1 MRSLKRAR
9 ERARDCR
16 CKIGGVK
23 EGLLER
29 VVAYLEDEHQIELI
43 PANSHFLQNG
53 HALLKPAEGCL
64 YYDRKYDDD
73 RAARLKVILHELG
86 HLELHGRLKKLCSE
100 PDPVYGSIYAASGA
114 GRLTRYNPRAQE
126 EAEANAFAT
135 EFLCPQDEAFL
146 LWQSSPD
153 SSFVGDR
160 FGVSVHTVH
169 AQLAEALFWV
179 AGGEAGASGKKRFT
193 GFECDD
199 SQIAAATFTG
209 APALVCAGPGTG
221 KTATLV
227 RRVEYLLDERGA
239 EPESLLVLTFSN
251 EAAQELEER
260 IADRFGEQIAAR
272 IRISTFHGFG
282 VSFLHHHGQLAGID
296 ALVLDE
302 AGQGELVNS
311 ILGKADCERLLKLK
325 RPSETVMRIVEH
337 INYLKNR
344 LLTPESLAAALDH
357 WELAES
363 DRVKQAARQFLRIF
377 RLYEDEK
384 AARQRADFADLIALP
399 IRILESE
406 KELADRYR
414 KKYRFVLVDEY
425 QDVSRSVATLL
436 RHLCGPQNP
445 PWVVG
450 DARQAIYRFLGAAA
464 ENVEDFKKDFP
475 GGETLDLNVNYRSCR
490 EIVIV
495 ANQLDSLMEREGAE
509 YIERWLA
516 ARTNPSSF
524 GERPV
529 RVSVAHSDLAE
540 QEGVAALID
549 DWIKQGVAPG
559 EIAALA
565 RRNID
570 VRNIALALG
579 RLGIKAVA
587 AGLATPEGAAGDLA
601 CVATFADRPKTSLPR
616 IAIALGRGRFEKSVI
631 NSVVRWISDTAD
643 DEGNFAAR
651 GNGAGDELASE
662 IRRAW
667 RCLLLY
673 KHSGDA
679 FTKMCAFLFDA
690 SDYLRRILALP
701 AGAERSLLL
710 GEITTALSQAAG
722 WRIGRRDMPR
732 RQSRLSFGEY
742 FRDSLNV
749 GAPSL
754 IPPPAT
760 TDAVRVM
767 TCHAAK
773 GLEFPYVAVVGQTL
787 SAAPREHKWLPPN
800 LQPSAE
806 EDVRQ
811 SDSLFFV
818 GATRAQR
825 ALIISYANTAGGSA
839 RSRDRDVTPLLS
851 RWHGAYSVNT
861 VRLPEA
867 AVERERAEITDIWGG
882 SPKGL
887 LAASSLDRERCA
899 VQTYLNEFLGA
910 RFPLDEKPLYPAFF
924 QAARRAME
932 RVIYESNKTGETGSA
947 ISRSKAAEI
956 FREEWKA
963 NGADGHRHHRIYFA
977 LGQKYVERFALASQS
992 LPQADK
998 YLESAL
1004 GDDTAGLR
1012 LRLDLVVFHRTADGS
1027 VIAVQFRPESYA
1039 DKAKDGSLQWSKLDN
1054 AYRIPFAL
1062 LRQREPHLRPFVF
1075 SGEDGVLYPF
1085 LWSAKKGSVEEEAR
1099 RAEERY
1105 KLFSRR
1111 IFNQQINRWKCE
1123 RCEVHVICPHWL
1135 EAA

>member
-16 CKIGGVK
+16 RKVGGIK

-29 VVAYLEDEHQIELI
+29 VVNYLEDEHQIELI
-43 PANSHFLQNG
+43 PANSDFLQNG

-73 RAARLKVILHELG
+73 PVARLKVILHELG

-135 EFLCPQDEAFL
+135 EFLCPQDEAFF
-146 LWQSSPD
+146 LWRSAPD
-153 SSFVGDR
+153 SSFIAER

-169 AQLAEALFWV
+169 AQLAEALFWL
-179 AGGEAGASGKKRFT
+179 AGGAGPASGKKRFT
-193 GFECDD
+193 GFECDH

-227 RRVEYLLDERGA
+227 RRVEYLLEERGA

-260 IADRFGEQIAAR
+260 VADRFGEQVAAR

-282 VSFLHHHGQLAGID
+282 VTFLHHHGQLAGID

-311 ILGKADCERLLKLK
+311 ILGQADCEKLLKLK
-325 RPSETVMRIVEH
+325 RPSETVARIVEH

-344 LLTPESLAAALDH
+344 LLTPDSLAAALDE
-357 WELAES
+357 WELAEEAR
-363 DRVKQAARQFLRIF
+363 DKQVAREFLRIF
-377 RLYEDEK
+377 RLYEAEK
-384 AARQRADFADLIALP
+384 AARQRVDFADLIALP

-406 KELADRYR
+406 KQLADRYR

-436 RHLCGPQNP
+436 RRLCGPENP

-464 ENVEDFKKDFP
+464 ENVEDFEKDFP
-475 GGETLDLNVNYRSCR
+475 GGEAFELNVNYRSCR

-495 ANQLDSLMEREGAE
+495 ANQLASLMEGEGVG
-509 YIERWLA
+509 YNERWLA
-516 ARTNPSSF
+516 ARANPSSF
-524 GERPV
+524 GRLPV
-529 RVSVAHSDLAE
+529 RVSVANSDLAE
-540 QEGVAALID
+540 QEGVAAQIE
-549 DWIKQGVAPG
+549 DWIKHGVDPG

-616 IAIALGRGRFEKSVI
+616 IAVALGRGRFEKSII

-643 DEGNFAAR
+643 DDGNFAAR
-651 GNGAGDELASE
+651 GNGPGDELAAE

-667 RCLLLY
+667 QGLLLY

-701 AGAERSLLL
+701 PGAERSLLL
-710 GEITTALSQAAG
+710 GEITTALSQAAR
-722 WRIGRRDMPR
+722 WRIGRRGATR
-732 RQSRLSFGEY
+732 RQSRLIFGEY
-742 FRDSLNV
+742 FRDSLNA

-787 SAAPREHKWLPPN
+787 SAASRAHEWLPPN

-818 GATRAQR
+818 GATRAQN
-825 ALIISYANTAGGSA
+825 ALIVSYANTAGGSA

-851 RWHGAYSVNT
+851 RWHGAHSVNT

-867 AVERERAEITDIWGG
+867 TVEREQAEVTDIWGG
-882 SPKGL
+882 SPKGP
-887 LAASSLDRERCA
+887 LAAGALDRGRCA
-899 VQTYLNEFLGA
+899 IQTYLNEFLGA

-932 RVIYESNKTGETGSA
+932 RVVYESGEAGSA
-947 ISRSKAAEI
+947 IGGSKAAEI

-992 LPQADK
+992 LPPADK

-1012 LRLDLVVFHRTADGS
+1012 LRLDLVAFHRAADGS
-1027 VIAVQFRPESYA
+1027 AIAVQFRPESYA

-1054 AYRIPFAL
+1054 ARRIPFAL
-1062 LRQREPHLRPFVF
+1062 LRQREPRLRPFVF

-1105 KLFSRR
+1105 RLFSRR
-1111 IFNQQINRWKCE
+1111 IFNQQINRWKCD

>member
-651 GNGAGDELASE
+651 GDGAGDELASE

-690 SDYLRRILALP
+690 SDYLRRIRCLP
-701 AGAERSLLL
+701 G
-710 GEITTALSQAAG
+710 
-722 WRIGRRDMPR
+722 
-732 RQSRLSFGEY
+732 
-742 FRDSLNV
+742 
-749 GAPSL
+749 
-754 IPPPAT
+754 
-760 TDAVRVM
+760 
-767 TCHAAK
+767 
-773 GLEFPYVAVVGQTL
+773 
-787 SAAPREHKWLPPN
+787 PN
-800 LQPSAE
+800 
-806 EDVRQ
+806 
-811 SDSLFFV
+811 
-818 GATRAQR
+818 
-825 ALIISYANTAGGSA
+825 A
-839 RSRDRDVTPLLS
+839 RCS
-851 RWHGAYSVNT
+851 
-861 VRLPEA
+861 
-867 AVERERAEITDIWGG
+867 
-882 SPKGL
+882 
-887 LAASSLDRERCA
+887 
-899 VQTYLNEFLGA
+899 
-910 RFPLDEKPLYPAFF
+910 
-924 QAARRAME
+924 
-932 RVIYESNKTGETGSA
+932 
-947 ISRSKAAEI
+947 
-956 FREEWKA
+956 
-963 NGADGHRHHRIYFA
+963 
-977 LGQKYVERFALASQS
+977 
-992 LPQADK
+992 
-998 YLESAL
+998 
-1004 GDDTAGLR
+1004 
-1012 LRLDLVVFHRTADGS
+1012 
-1027 VIAVQFRPESYA
+1027 
-1039 DKAKDGSLQWSKLDN
+1039 
-1054 AYRIPFAL
+1054 
-1062 LRQREPHLRPFVF
+1062 
-1075 SGEDGVLYPF
+1075 
-1085 LWSAKKGSVEEEAR
+1085 
-1099 RAEERY
+1099 
-1105 KLFSRR
+1105 
-1111 IFNQQINRWKCE
+1111 
-1123 RCEVHVICPHWL
+1123 
-1135 EAA
+1135 